1 MMRRGLWI
9 GLLITLLLIGTYSTA
24 QDAPVLPTVAP
35 IPTPVQ
41 PVPVEVLNGTN
52 VTAELYTKQVKQG
65 DFAVVR
71 LTGDIVEARALL
83 LNMQYNFL
91 PFADGWYAFVV
102 ATIDMRPRDYNLSI
116 LVRDSQGVDSTL
128 QTTITVTDAGFI
140 NQAFNF
146 PADRAYLTDPEVERN
161 EFAKLDAIVL
171 QSQPTRLWD
180 DNGFILPFKGEVLS
194 AFGQYRVMNQNTQT
208 RHTGWDFQAPIGTP
222 VAAMARGIVVFAA
235 HLDIRG
241 NYVLID
247 HGYGIYTGYA
257 HFSQFNVE
265 RGQTVEQGEVIGLVG
280 NTGRSTG
287 PHLHWEVAVNG
298 EWVDGMDFLATWL
311 PR

>member
-1 MMRRGLWI
+1 MRRGLWI
-9 GLLITLLLIGTYSTA
+9 GLLITLLLVGTSAA
-24 QDAPVLPTVAP
+24 QDAPILPTVAP
-35 IPTPVQ
+35 IPTPTQ

-52 VTAELYTKQVKQG
+52 VAAELYTKTIMQG
-65 DFAVVR
+65 RVGVIR
-71 LTGDIVEARALL
+71 LTGDVAEARVLL
-83 LNMQYNFL
+83 LNMQYPFL
-91 PFADGWYAFVV
+91 QFPDGWYAFVV
-102 ATIDMRPRDYNLSI
+102 ATIDMRPRDYALSI
-116 LVRDSQGVDSTL
+116 LIRDNQGVDSTL
-128 QTTITVTDAGFI
+128 QTTITVLDAGFI
-140 NQAFNF
+140 NQTFNL

-180 DNGFILPFKGEVLS
+180 DKGFVLPIKGEVLS

-222 VAAMARGIVVFAA
+222 VGVMARGTVVFAA
-235 HLDIRG
+235 RLDIRG

-265 RGQTVEQGEVIGLVG
+265 RGQTVEQGEIIGLVG

-298 EWVDGMDFLATWL
+298 EWIDGMDFLSTWL

>member
-1 MMRRGLWI
+1 MRRGLWI
-9 GLLITLLLIGTYSTA
+9 GLIVTLLLIGTYSAA

-35 IPTPVQ
+35 IPTPTQ
-41 PVPVEVLNGTN
+41 PVPVEVLTGTN
-52 VTAELYTKQVKQG
+52 ITAELYNKQIMQG
-65 DFAVVR
+65 RIGVVR
-71 LTGDIVEARALL
+71 LTGDVAEARVLL

-91 PFADGWYAFVV
+91 PFADGWYAFIV
-102 ATIDMRPRDYNLSI
+102 ATIDMRPRDYALSI

-128 QTTITVTDAGFI
+128 QTTITVLDAGFI
-140 NQAFNF
+140 NQAFNL
-146 PADRAYLTDPEVERN
+146 PADRAYLSDPEVERN

-180 DNGFILPFKGEVLS
+180 DKGFVLPLKGEVLS
-194 AFGQYRVMNQNTQT
+194 AFGQYRVLNQNTQT
-208 RHTGWDFQAPIGTP
+208 RHTGWDFQAPTGTP
-222 VAAMARGIVVFAA
+222 VSAMAKGTVAFAA
-235 HLDIRG
+235 LLDIRG

-287 PHLHWEVAVNG
+287 PHLHWEIAVNG
-298 EWVDGMDFLATWL
+298 EWIDGMDFLATWL

>member
-1 MMRRGLWI
+1 MRRGLWI
-9 GLLITLLLIGTYSTA
+9 GLIVTLLLIGTSGAA

-35 IPTPVQ
+35 IPTPTH
-41 PVPVEVLNGTN
+41 PVPVEVLTGTN
-52 VTAELYTKQVKQG
+52 VTAELYSKQVMQG
-65 DFAVVR
+65 RFAVVH
-71 LTGDIVEARALL
+71 LTGDVVSARALL

-91 PFADGWYAFVV
+91 PFSDGWYAFVV
-102 ATIDMRPRDYNLSI
+102 ATIDMRPRDYTLSI
-116 LVRDSQGVDSTL
+116 LVRDSQGVDTTL

-180 DNGFILPFKGEVLS
+180 EKGFVIPLKGEVLS

-222 VAAMARGIVVFAA
+222 VGAMAKGVVVFAA
-235 HLDIRG
+235 RLDIRG

-265 RGQTVEQGEVIGLVG
+265 RGQTVEQGEIIGLVG

-287 PHLHWEVAVNG
+287 PHLHWEIAVNG

-311 PR
+311 PQ

>member
-9 GLLITLLLIGTYSTA
+9 GLLITLLLIGTYSAA

-91 PFADGWYAFVV
+91 PFADGRYAFVV

-180 DNGFILPFKGEVLS
+180 DKGFILPFKGEVLS

-222 VAAMARGIVVFAA
+222 VAAMAKGIVVFAA

>member
-1 MMRRGLWI
+1 MRRGLWI
-9 GLLITLLLIGTYSTA
+9 GLLVTLLLIGTSSAA
-24 QDAPVLPTVAP
+24 QDTPILPTVAP

-41 PVPVEVLNGTN
+41 PLAVEVLTGTN
-52 VTAELYTKQVKQG
+52 VTAELYTKTIMQG
-65 DFAVVR
+65 RIGIVR
-71 LTGDIVEARALL
+71 LTGNVVEARALL
-83 LNMQYNFL
+83 LNMQYAFL
-91 PFADGWYAFVV
+91 PFPDGWYGFIV
-102 ATIDMRPRDYNLSI
+102 ATIDMRPRDYALSI
-116 LVRDSQGVDSTL
+116 LIRDSQGVDSTL
-128 QTTITVTDAGFI
+128 QTTITILDAGFI
-140 NQAFNF
+140 NQSFSL

-180 DNGFILPFKGEVLS
+180 DKGFVLPLKGEVLS

-208 RHTGWDFQAPIGTP
+208 RHTGWDFQAPVGTP
-222 VAAMARGIVVFAA
+222 VSAMARGTVVFAA
-235 HLDIRG
+235 RLDIRG

-298 EWVDGMDFLATWL
+298 EWIDGMDFLATWL